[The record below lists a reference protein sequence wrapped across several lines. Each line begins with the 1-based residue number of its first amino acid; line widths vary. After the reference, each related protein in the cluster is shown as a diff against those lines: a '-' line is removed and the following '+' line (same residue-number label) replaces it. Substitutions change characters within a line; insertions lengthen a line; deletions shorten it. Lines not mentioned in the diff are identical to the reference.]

1 MMQIWQE
8 ELKKGNEK
16 AFSII
21 FNEYYSL
28 LCAVS
33 YQYVQD
39 VQISEAVAEDVFC
52 VLWEKREE
60 VLPVSSLRAYLLKSV
75 RNHSIDY
82 LRTHKSEMFLDLEA
96 VPSHCFVREE
106 DVFERYVMKEL
117 ETKILE
123 KIALLPEECQRVFFL
138 SRFENKSYAEISEEL
153 NISVNTVKYHIKNAL
168 STLRKELEPYLLLIL
183 SAYFLLFSK

>member
-1 MMQIWQE
+1 MMQKWQE

-16 AFSII
+16 VFSII

-39 VQISEAVAEDVFC
+39 VQISEAVAEDVFYT
-52 VLWEKREE
+52 LWEKRSEALS
-60 VLPVSSLRAYLLKSV
+60 VVSLRAYLLKSV

-82 LRTHKSEMFLDLEA
+82 LRTQKNERFLDLESVA
-96 VPSHCFVREE
+96 SRCFVHEE
-106 DVFERYVMKEL
+106 DIFERYVMEEL
-117 ETKILE
+117 EAMISE
-123 KIALLPEECQRVFFL
+123 RIALLPEECQKVFYL
-138 SRFENKSYAEISEEL
+138 SRYENKSYLEISEEL

-168 STLRKELEPYLLLIL
+168 SILRKDLEPYLLLIL
-183 SAYFLLFSK
+183 CTYFALFSK

>member
-1 MMQIWQE
+1 MMQKWQE

-39 VQISEAVAEDVFC
+39 VQISEAVAEDVFFT
-52 VLWEKREE
+52 LWEKRHEA
-60 VLPVSSLRAYLLKSV
+60 LPVSSLKAYLLKAV

-82 LRTHKSEMFLDLEA
+82 LRTQKNEQFLDLES
-96 VPSHCFVREE
+96 VTSRCFVREE
-106 DVFERYVMKEL
+106 DIFERYVM
-117 ETKILE
+117 
-123 KIALLPEECQRVFFL
+123 EEDDKVWLC
-138 SRFENKSYAEISEEL
+138 
-153 NISVNTVKYHIKNAL
+153 T
-168 STLRKELEPYLLLIL
+168 YLLKQYGIDLKKWREEGGEK
-183 SAYFLLFSK
+183 SFDG

>member
-1 MMQIWQE
+1 MMQKWQE
-8 ELKKGNEK
+8 ELKKGKEK

-39 VQISEAVAEDVFC
+39 VQISEAVAEDVFFT
-52 VLWEKREE
+52 LWEKRNE
-60 VLPVSSLRAYLLKSV
+60 VLPVSSLRAYLMKAV

-82 LRTHKSEMFLDLEA
+82 LRTQKNELFLDLESVA
-96 VPSHCFVREE
+96 SRCFVREE
-106 DVFERYVMKEL
+106 DIFERYVMEEL
-117 ETKILE
+117 EVMISE
-123 KIALLPEECQRVFFL
+123 KIALLPEECQKVFYL
-138 SRFENKSYAEISEEL
+138 SRYESISYAEISEEL
-153 NISVNTVKYHIKNAL
+153 GVSINTVKYHIKNAL

-183 SAYFLLFSK
+183 SIYFSLFSK

>member
-1 MMQIWQE
+1 MMQKWQE

-39 VQISEAVAEDVFC
+39 VQISEAVAEDVFFA
-52 VLWEKREE
+52 LWEKRRD
-60 VLPVSSLRAYLLKSV
+60 VLPVASLRAYLLKSV

-82 LRTHKSEMFLDLEA
+82 LRTQRNDLFLDLEEA
-96 VPSHCFVREE
+96 SSRCFVREE
-106 DVFERYVMKEL
+106 DLFERYVTEEL
-117 ETKILE
+117 ETLIAE
-123 KIALLPEECQRVFFL
+123 KIALLPEECRKVFCL
-138 SRFENKSYAEISEEL
+138 SRYENKSYTEIAEEL
-153 NISVNTVKYHIKNAL
+153 GISVNTVKYHIKNAL
-168 STLRKELEPYLLLIL
+168 SILRKELEPYLLLVL
-183 SAYFLLFSK
+183 GACFSLFSK

>member
-1 MMQIWQE
+1 MMQKWQE

-39 VQISEAVAEDVFC
+39 VQISEAVAEDVFFT
-52 VLWEKREE
+52 LWEKRHEA
-60 VLPVSSLRAYLLKSV
+60 LPVSSLKAYLLKAV

-82 LRTHKSEMFLDLEA
+82 LRTQKMSNSWIWNQSLPVVL
-96 VPSHCFVREE
+96 CVR
-106 DVFERYVMKEL
+106 
-117 ETKILE
+117 KI
-123 KIALLPEECQRVFFL
+123 
-138 SRFENKSYAEISEEL
+138 
-153 NISVNTVKYHIKNAL
+153 
-168 STLRKELEPYLLLIL
+168 
-183 SAYFLLFSK
+183 FSNDMLWRN